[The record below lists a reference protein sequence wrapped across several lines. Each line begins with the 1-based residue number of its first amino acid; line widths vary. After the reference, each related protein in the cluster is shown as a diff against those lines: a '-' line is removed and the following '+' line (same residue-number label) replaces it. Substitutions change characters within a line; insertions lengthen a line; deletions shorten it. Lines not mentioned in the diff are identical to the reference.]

1 MYDYMIGKISNI
13 NSFYVTLEVNNIG
26 YCINTPNPFSFKE
39 GEDVKIYLY
48 SYIREDEFTFYGFKT
63 EEEREMFLKLISV
76 KGLGPKMALPMLATG
91 SINGLIDAI
100 EKENVLYLTKF
111 PKIGSKLSRQII
123 LDLKGKL
130 AKPGEVVEDSN
141 EDDLIAALVS
151 LGYKN
156 NEVRKAI
163 KEIDKSLPLD
173 KQIKDAL
180 KLMLK

>member
-1 MYDYMIGKISNI
+1 
-13 NSFYVTLEVNNIG
+13 
-26 YCINTPNPFSFKE
+26 
-39 GEDVKIYLY
+39 
-48 SYIREDEFTFYGFKT
+48 
-63 EEEREMFLKLISV
+63 MFLKLISV

-100 EKENVLYLTKF
+100 EKENIIYLTKF

-123 LDLKGKL
+123 LDLKGRL
-130 AKPGEVVEDSN
+130 AKTGEVVHDED
-141 EDDLIAALVS
+141 EDLIAALVG

-156 NEVRKAI
+156 NEVRKVI

-173 KQIKDAL
+173 KQIKEAL

>member
-1 MYDYMIGKISNI
+1 MFDYLVGKVTNI
-13 NSFYVTLEVNNIG
+13 NSFYITLEVNGIG
-26 YCINTPNPFSFKE
+26 YAINTPNPFSFKE
-39 GEDVKIYLY
+39 DEVVKIYLY
-48 SYIREDEFTFYGFKT
+48 SHIREEEFSLYGFKS

-91 SINGLIDAI
+91 SINGLIDAL
-100 EKENVLYLTKF
+100 EKENIIYLTKF

-123 LDLKGKL
+123 LDLKGRL
-130 AKPGEVVEDSN
+130 AKTGEVVHDED
-141 EDDLIAALVS
+141 EDLIAALVG

-156 NEVRKAI
+156 NEVRKVI

-173 KQIKDAL
+173 KQIKEAL